1 MIEIGLWRLQIGLFL
16 CRSMRISVKTCKSTV
31 KKSPS
36 AILKNALRKT
46 RCVLVI
52 VIIMSIIA
60 SRALQQCGDVELNPG
75 PLNEDD
81 SRQLTR
87 QTQRKLTFENR
98 GDSDV
103 LRAIGELG
111 KDLREDIRSIND
123 KLAALE
129 KKIDNYE
136 TTVENLKQHNKAL
149 EDRVL
154 QLENKI
160 KTSQD
165 QKRQYNV
172 ILHGIEDGDTKP
184 QETYQRAYSLMEEL
198 QLPNINIDQAYRLGK
213 PGQKTQNPRPIM
225 IKLTSVMDKEMV
237 IHKSREIPY
246 KNRPRLTEDFP
257 PELRDTR
264 KKLIPF
270 LIKAKNNGKKASLTR
285 DKLRIE
291 SKMYSLE
298 DLENDA
304 HK

>member
-1 MIEIGLWRLQIGLFL
+1 
-16 CRSMRISVKTCKSTV
+16 
-31 KKSPS
+31 
-36 AILKNALRKT
+36 
-46 RCVLVI
+46 
-52 VIIMSIIA
+52 MSIIV
-60 SRALQQCGDVELNPG
+60 SRVLQQCSDVELNPG

-172 ILHGIEDGDTKP
+172 ILHGIE
-184 QETYQRAYSLMEEL
+184 E
-198 QLPNINIDQAYRLGK
+198 
-213 PGQKTQNPRPIM
+213 
-225 IKLTSVMDKEMV
+225 
-237 IHKSREIPY
+237 
-246 KNRPRLTEDFP
+246 
-257 PELRDTR
+257 
-264 KKLIPF
+264 
-270 LIKAKNNGKKASLTR
+270 
-285 DKLRIE
+285 
-291 SKMYSLE
+291 
-298 DLENDA
+298 
-304 HK
+304 

>member
-1 MIEIGLWRLQIGLFL
+1 MIEIGLWKLQIGLFL
-16 CRSMRISVKTCKSTV
+16 FRSMRISAKTRKSTV
-31 KKSPS
+31 NKSSS
-36 AILKNALRKT
+36 AILKNVLSKT
-46 RCVLVI
+46 RCVLVV
-52 VIIMSIIA
+52 VIIVSIV
-60 SRALQQCGDVELNPG
+60 LQQCGDVELNPG
-75 PLNEDD
+75 HLNEDD

-184 QETYQRAYSLMEEL
+184 QETYQKAYSLMEEL
-198 QLPNINIDQAYRLGK
+198 QLPNIKIDQAYRLGK

-291 SKMYSLE
+291 SKMYCLE

>member
-1 MIEIGLWRLQIGLFL
+1 
-16 CRSMRISVKTCKSTV
+16 
-31 KKSPS
+31 
-36 AILKNALRKT
+36 
-46 RCVLVI
+46 
-52 VIIMSIIA
+52 MSIV
-60 SRALQQCGDVELNPG
+60 LQQCGDVELNPG
-75 PLNEDD
+75 HLNEDD

-123 KLAALE
+123 KLAAVE

-136 TTVENLKQHNKAL
+136 TTVENLKLHNRAL

-184 QETYQRAYSLMEEL
+184 QETYQKAYSLMEEL
-198 QLPNINIDQAYRLGK
+198 QLPNIKIDQAYRLGK
-213 PGQKTQNPRPIM
+213 PGQKTQNPRPIT
-225 IKLTSVMDKEMV
+225 IKLTSVMDKETV
-237 IHKSREIPY
+237 IHKSREIPFN
-246 KNRPRLTEDFP
+246 NRPRLTEDFP

-270 LIKAKNNGKKASLTR
+270 LIKAKNNGKKASLSR
-285 DKLRIE
+285 DKLRIV
-291 SKMYSLE
+291 SKMYCLE
-298 DLENDA
+298 DLENDV

>member
-1 MIEIGLWRLQIGLFL
+1 MIVVNSQD
-16 CRSMRISVKTCKSTV
+16 K
-31 KKSPS
+31 
-36 AILKNALRKT
+36 
-46 RCVLVI
+46 
-52 VIIMSIIA
+52 
-60 SRALQQCGDVELNPG
+60 QC
-75 PLNEDD
+75 
-81 SRQLTR
+81 

-184 QETYQRAYSLMEEL
+184 QETYQRAYLWKSSS
-198 QLPNINIDQAYRLGK
+198 Y
-213 PGQKTQNPRPIM
+213 PIS
-225 IKLTSVMDKEMV
+225 I
-237 IHKSREIPY
+237 
-246 KNRPRLTEDFP
+246 
-257 PELRDTR
+257 
-264 KKLIPF
+264 
-270 LIKAKNNGKKASLTR
+270 LTR
-285 DKLRIE
+285 HTDF
-291 SKMYSLE
+291 
-298 DLENDA
+298 ENQDRRRRTHA
-304 HK
+304 Q